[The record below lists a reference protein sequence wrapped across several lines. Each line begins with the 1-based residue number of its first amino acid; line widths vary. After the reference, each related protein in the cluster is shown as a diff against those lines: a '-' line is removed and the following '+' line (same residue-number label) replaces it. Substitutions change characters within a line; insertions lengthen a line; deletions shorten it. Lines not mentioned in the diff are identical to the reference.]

1 MNYEKRLTGELE
13 IMDDAYGILQTTGEG
28 DIYVRPSLIRDHR
41 LLRGDHVSGLV
52 VSHPTA
58 PGAIKAY
65 MISVEGV
72 NDEEIRH

>member
-1 MNYEKRLTGELE
+1 MNNEKRLTGVLE
-13 IMDDAYGILQTTGEG
+13 IIDDAYGILRTTGEE
-28 DIYVRPSLIRDHR
+28 DIYLSPSLIRDHR
-41 LLRGDHVSGLV
+41 LLRGDQVSGFV